1 MMAAPVGNR
10 FWEQRSSHGRK
21 PIFESPGKLW
31 EAACEYFEWVED
43 NPLSEMKAF
52 SYQGEIIKTDI
63 PKMRAMTESGL
74 CLFLDIGVSTLH
86 DYKKNKDF
94 SEVISRIE
102 KVIFTQKFEGAAAD
116 MLNANI
122 ISRELGLSD
131 KTQIEQSG
139 GLTHSHNVALPENL
153 AELDATELA
162 KLYFNKS

>member
-21 PIFESPGKLW
+21 PIFETPKQLW
-31 EAACEYFEWVED
+31 DAACEYFEWVED

-63 PKMRAMTESGL
+63 PKMRAMTIQAM
-74 CLFLDIGVSTLH
+74 CLFLDISEDTWANYCSREDFLGIT
-86 DYKKNKDF
+86 KQIKN
-94 SEVISRIE
+94 VIYS
-102 KVIFTQKFEGAAAD
+102 QKFEGAAAD

-139 GLTHSHNVALPENL
+139 GLTHSHNVTLPKNL
-153 AELDATELA
+153 AELDAAELA

>member
-1 MMAAPVGNR
+1 MAAPVGNR

-21 PIFESPGKLW
+21 PIFETPEQLW
-31 EAACEYFEWVED
+31 DAACEYFEWVED

-139 GLTHSHNVALPENL
+139 GLTHNHNVTLPENL
-153 AELDATELA
+153 AEMDATELA
-162 KLYFNKS
+162 KLYFNKG

>member
-21 PIFESPGKLW
+21 PKFETSEHLW
-31 EAACEYFEWVED
+31 EAACEYFEWVEN
-43 NPLSEMKAF
+43 NPLLEMKAF

-63 PKMRAMTESGL
+63 PKMRAMTIQGL
-74 CLFLDIGVSTLH
+74 CLFLDISLDTWLN
-86 DYKKNKDF
+86 YCSREDF
-94 SEVISRIE
+94 LDITDAIK
-102 KVIFTQKFEGAAAD
+102 KVIYTQKFEGAAAD

-122 ISRELGLSD
+122 ISRELGLAD
-131 KTQIEQSG
+131 KSQVEQSG
-139 GLTHSHNVALPENL
+139 ELSHNYNISLPDNL